1 MEKEH
6 FSRIDGV
13 GNVNTFGSSYAMRV
27 WLNPEK
33 LAERGLTVSDVI
45 SAIKE
50 QNQSAPAGTIGSLP
64 LAFASGAGAGAR
76 CGMGV
81 AIVGGMTFTTLCGL
95 LLIPAFYII
104 SEKMARS
111 FWKATGLKRIK
122 FKYRMLRR

>member
-1 MEKEH
+1 MEAVVIA
-6 FSRIDGV
+6 S
-13 GNVNTFGSSYAMRV
+13 
-27 WLNPEK
+27 K
-33 LAERGLTVSDVI
+33 LRLRPILMTAFT
-45 SAIKE
+45 AI
-50 QNQSAPAGTIGSLP
+50 IGCLP

-81 AIVGGMTFTTLCGL
+81 AVVGGMTFATLCGL

-104 SEKMARS
+104 SEKMARN